1 MLNQQKTIIK
11 KTGNIYFDI
20 SMIYKM
26 DLNAFTKILATQKIK
41 MIFLHSLIAVISSF
55 LYIAQRDQTKKMAT
69 MFFSS
74 TIVFRLILMYFARFY
89 AKNQQDFICLH

>member
-1 MLNQQKTIIK
+1 MALNMLNQQKTIMK

-41 MIFLHSLIAVISSF
+41 MIF
-55 LYIAQRDQTKKMAT
+55 YIQ
-69 MFFSS
+69 
-74 TIVFRLILMYFARFY
+74 
-89 AKNQQDFICLH
+89 